1 MKDLLRIVVWFVVI
15 NFAICNNIWKEPVS
29 YWWVIEIIVLI
40 ISILMVDK
48 SHKQWYN
55 NYSK

>member
-15 NFAICNNIWKEPVS
+15 NFAVCNNIWEEPVS

-48 SHKQWYN
+48 SHK
-55 NYSK
+55 

>member
-1 MKDLLRIVVWFVVI
+1 MKDLFRIVVWFVVI
-15 NFAICNNIWKEPVS
+15 NFAVCNNIWKEPVS

-48 SHKQWYN
+48 SHK
-55 NYSK
+55 

>member
-15 NFAICNNIWKEPVS
+15 NFAVCNNIWKEPVS

-40 ISILMVDK
+40 ISILMIDK

>member
-15 NFAICNNIWKEPVS
+15 NFAVCNNIWKEPVS

>member
-15 NFAICNNIWKEPVS
+15 TFAVCNNIWKERVS

-48 SHKQWYN
+48 IHK
-55 NYSK
+55 